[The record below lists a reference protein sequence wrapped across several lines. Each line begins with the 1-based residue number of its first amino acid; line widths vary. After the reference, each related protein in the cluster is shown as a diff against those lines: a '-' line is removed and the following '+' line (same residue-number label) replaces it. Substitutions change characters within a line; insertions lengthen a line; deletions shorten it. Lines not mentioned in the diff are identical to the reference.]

1 MALPERVVKEQERGF
16 GSAFG
21 LTKSYRFETTYQSA
35 GTR

>member
-21 LTKSYRFETTYQSA
+21 LMPTSN
-35 GTR
+35 